1 MSVTPSYYSCGKKA
15 AKKTSAFSSVNYPIG
30 TKARLK
36 MFGLH
41 TVYRENFLGL
51 NAGSMS

>member
-1 MSVTPSYYSCGKKA
+1 MNVAPSYYLCGKKA
-15 AKKTSAFSSVNYPIG
+15 AKKTSAFSSVDYPIG